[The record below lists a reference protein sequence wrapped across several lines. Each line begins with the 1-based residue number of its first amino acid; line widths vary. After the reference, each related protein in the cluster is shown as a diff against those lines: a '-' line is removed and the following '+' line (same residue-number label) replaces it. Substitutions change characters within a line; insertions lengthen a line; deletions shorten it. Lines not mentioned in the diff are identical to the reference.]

1 LNNNIILY
9 ILSRGKKMI
18 VFETIGDF
26 FGSIGDWMNENLDSG
41 GPIGA
46 FIGVGLAVAAC
57 FIWA

>member
-1 LNNNIILY
+1 
-9 ILSRGKKMI
+9 MI

-26 FGSIGDWMNENLDSG
+26 FGSIGDWMNDNLDNG

-46 FIGVGLAVAAC
+46 FIGVGLAVVAC

>member
-1 LNNNIILY
+1 
-9 ILSRGKKMI
+9 MI

-26 FGSIGDWMNENLDSG
+26 FGSIGDWMNENLDNG

-46 FIGVGLAVAAC
+46 LIGVGLAVAAC